1 MTYSFDVI
9 LVVTMGIRE
18 VIRRYVPTV
27 YSILNTSICELDI
40 LKSFIGLYSFFTL
53 LRLIIYT
60 GKGGTGKTVT
70 SCATAIKMAE
80 RNYKTLVISADPA
93 HTLSDALMMPDVG
106 HDSKQVL
113 PNLTA
118 LQIDPVAEMS
128 RQYNTILSYTAA
140 LFSSKGIDETLAY
153 EIAMLPGMTQL
164 FSLLKVEEVDRA
176 RTFDAVVLDM
186 PASGE
191 ALRYL
196 YFPKLVGSIGRKLTG
211 LAGLFSGFAKVF
223 QPLANFP
230 TPTKDVIQSE
240 MDLLDRLNALSDII
254 NNNNRTS
261 VRLVANPDTFSIEN
275 AKRVLMSTSLYGI
288 NVDMAVI
295 NKIMATSSDEYYAK
309 WASFQRSKVEEAKA
323 NLYGTELRGI
333 DMLRR
338 HGEMLFG
345 SDDPSKI
352 FYHGEPYMFV
362 KQGTAINMTVQVP
375 FTEKDDFSIERYGD
389 QLTITVKTVTGRI
402 ANVVP
407 LPVATAGMKLAK
419 AKLLNHK
426 LNVQFEKETL

>member
-1 MTYSFDVI
+1 MIVVVVDIILFPLASVI
-9 LVVTMGIRE
+9 MQN
-18 VIRRYVPTV
+18 RYLLTAYVH
-27 YSILNTSICELDI
+27 LN
-40 LKSFIGLYSFFTL
+40 SFIGLYTFFPL

-80 RNYKTLVISADPA
+80 RDYETLVISADPA
-93 HTLSDALMMPDVG
+93 HTLGDAFMMPDVG
-106 HDSKQVL
+106 HEPKHVL

-118 LQIDPVAEMS
+118 LQIDPVTEMS

-140 LFSSKGIDETLAY
+140 LFSAKGIDETLAY

-164 FSLLKVEEVDRA
+164 FSLLKVEEVERA
-176 RTFDAVVLDM
+176 QTFDAVVLDM

-211 LAGLFSGFAKVF
+211 LAGLFSGLAKVL
-223 QPLANFP
+223 QPFTRIP
-230 TPTKDVIQSE
+230 TPTNDIIQSE
-240 MDLLDRLNALSDII
+240 MELLDRLDVLADII
-254 NNNNRTS
+254 NNSDRTS

-275 AKRVLMSTSLYGI
+275 AKRVIMSTSLYGI
-288 NVDMAVI
+288 NIDMAVI
-295 NKIMATSSDEYYAK
+295 NKIMAGSSDEYYAR
-309 WASFQRSKVEEAKA
+309 WAGFQRSKVEEAKA
-323 NLYGTELRGI
+323 NFYPLPVREVQLYSTELRGV

-338 HGEMLFG
+338 HAEVLFG
-345 SDDPSKI
+345 SDDPAKI
-352 FYHGEPYMFV
+352 FYRGEPYMFV
-362 KQGTAINMTVQVP
+362 NKGTAINMTVQVP

-389 QLTITVKTVTGRI
+389 QLTITVRTVTGRI

-407 LPVATAGMKLAK
+407 LPVATAGMKLAR
-419 AKLLNHK
+419 AKLSDHK
-426 LNVQFEKETL
+426 LNVQFEK

>member
-1 MTYSFDVI
+1 
-9 LVVTMGIRE
+9 
-18 VIRRYVPTV
+18 
-27 YSILNTSICELDI
+27 
-40 LKSFIGLYSFFTL
+40 
-53 LRLIIYT
+53 LRLIVYT

-70 SCATAIKMAE
+70 SCATGIKMAE
-80 RNYKTLVISADPA
+80 RNYETLVISADPA
-93 HTLSDALMMPDVG
+93 HTLSDAFMLSDIG
-106 HDSKQVL
+106 HEPKQVM

-140 LFSSKGIDETLAY
+140 LFSAKGIDETLAY

-164 FSLLKVEEVDRA
+164 FSLLKVEEVESA
-176 RTFDAVVLDM
+176 KTFDAVVLDM

-223 QPLANFP
+223 QPFSKIP
-230 TPTKDVIQSE
+230 TPDKDVIQSE
-240 MDLLDRLNALSDII
+240 MQLLDRLSALADII
-254 NNNNRTS
+254 NNNERTS
-261 VRLVANPDTFSIEN
+261 IRLVANPDTFSIEN

-295 NKIMATSSDEYYAK
+295 NKIMVDSPDEYYAK
-309 WASFQRSKVEEAKA
+309 WASFQKSKVEEAKS
-323 NLYGTELRGI
+323 NFYPLPVKEVQLYNTELRGI

-338 HGEMLFG
+338 HSEVLFG
-345 SDDPSKI
+345 SDDPAKV
-352 FYHGEPYMFV
+352 FYRGEPYKFV
-362 KQGTAINMTVQVP
+362 NEGTAINMTVQVP

-389 QLTITVKTVTGRI
+389 QLTITVSTVTGRI

-407 LPVATAGMKLAK
+407 LPVATAGMKLVK

-426 LNVQFEKETL
+426 LNVQFEK

>member
-1 MTYSFDVI
+1 M
-9 LVVTMGIRE
+9 
-18 VIRRYVPTV
+18 
-27 YSILNTSICELDI
+27 
-40 LKSFIGLYSFFTL
+40 
-53 LRLIIYT
+53 RLIIYT

-70 SCATAIKMAE
+70 SCSTAIKLAE
-80 RNYKTLVISADPA
+80 FNHKTIVISSDPA
-93 HTLSDALMMPDVG
+93 HTLGDAFMMPNIG
-106 HDSKQVL
+106 YEMQEIL
-113 PNLTA
+113 PNLKV
-118 LQIDPVAEMS
+118 LQIDPVDEM
-128 RQYNTILSYTAA
+128 RKQFDTILSYMASI
-140 LFSSKGIDETLAY
+140 FSAKGIDETLAY

-164 FSLLKVEEVDRA
+164 FSLLKIEELVKLKS
-176 RTFDAVVLDM
+176 FDAIVIDM

-223 QPLANFP
+223 QPLAKFP

-309 WASFQRSKVEEAKA
+309 SEEHTSELQSPC
-323 NLYGTELRGI
+323 NLVCRL
-333 DMLRR
+333 
-338 HGEMLFG
+338 
-345 SDDPSKI
+345 
-352 FYHGEPYMFV
+352 
-362 KQGTAINMTVQVP
+362 
-375 FTEKDDFSIERYGD
+375 
-389 QLTITVKTVTGRI
+389 
-402 ANVVP
+402 
-407 LPVATAGMKLAK
+407 
-419 AKLLNHK
+419 
-426 LNVQFEKETL
+426 